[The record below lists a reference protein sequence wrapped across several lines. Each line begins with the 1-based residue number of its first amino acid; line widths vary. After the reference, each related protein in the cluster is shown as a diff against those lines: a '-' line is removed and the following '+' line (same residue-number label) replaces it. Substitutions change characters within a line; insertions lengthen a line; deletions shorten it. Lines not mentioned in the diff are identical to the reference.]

1 MESCLRIK
9 HFENSRG
16 NRINSYG
23 QNVCFINELLRHQAD
38 EVVDPGAELADF
50 SIGEAALDGHGS
62 HEFNQLTGEV
72 GCEGTRLRGAVF
84 TVRKQIFGPE
94 SGSILDEWR
103 HLGTDL
109 QLTLNEISYLKRCSI
124 PHRKN
129 ETILAENK
137 TLIIQELLQEHEV
150 MFIQID

>member
-1 MESCLRIK
+1 MHIIEESYLQTFS
-9 HFENSRG
+9 HSLVQ
-16 NRINSYG
+16 NRDY
-23 QNVCFINELLRHQAD
+23 H
-38 EVVDPGAELADF
+38 
-50 SIGEAALDGHGS
+50 
-62 HEFNQLTGEV
+62 
-72 GCEGTRLRGAVF
+72 
-84 TVRKQIFGPE
+84 VRKQIFGPE

>member
-84 TVRKQIFGPE
+84 TVRKQIFGADFPHRAAVE
-94 SGSILDEWR
+94 YRSGSFPLWR
-103 HLGTDL
+103 V
-109 QLTLNEISYLKRCSI
+109 I
-124 PHRKN
+124 PDYNRK
-129 ETILAENK
+129 LSG
-137 TLIIQELLQEHEV
+137 
-150 MFIQID
+150 

>member
-1 MESCLRIK
+1 MLQRMVLITLLLFFFNNKSLNYEYYSRDESTIEMNDDQKIFSNHDALEITLTLQ
-9 HFENSRG
+9 G
-16 NRINSYG
+16 VQNRDY
-23 QNVCFINELLRHQAD
+23 H
-38 EVVDPGAELADF
+38 
-50 SIGEAALDGHGS
+50 
-62 HEFNQLTGEV
+62 
-72 GCEGTRLRGAVF
+72 
-84 TVRKQIFGPE
+84 VRKQIFGPE

>member
-1 MESCLRIK
+1 MIK
-9 HFENSRG
+9 R
-16 NRINSYG
+16 
-23 QNVCFINELLRHQAD
+23 
-38 EVVDPGAELADF
+38 F
-50 SIGEAALDGHGS
+50 SVIMMLWKSPSLFREYKT
-62 HEFNQLTGEV
+62 ETIMY
-72 GCEGTRLRGAVF
+72 
-84 TVRKQIFGPE
+84 RKQILVQNLAV
-94 SGSILDEWR
+94 ILDEWR